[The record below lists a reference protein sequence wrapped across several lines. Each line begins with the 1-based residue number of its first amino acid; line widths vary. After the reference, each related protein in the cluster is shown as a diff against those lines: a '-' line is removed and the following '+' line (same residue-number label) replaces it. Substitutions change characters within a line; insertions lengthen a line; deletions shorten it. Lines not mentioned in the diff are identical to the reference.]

1 MNNPEKQKYP
11 TRIHQ
16 AEARRL
22 LRDGQPHR
30 LKLWKLSTGEI
41 LLYPRAVFHSEYCKR
56 RNTRVLLLPSGQIR
70 EFRNYTLFEIDDMK
84 IYM

>member
-1 MNNPEKQKYP
+1 MSNPEKRKYP

-30 LKLWKLSTGEI
+30 LRVWELRTGEI
-41 LLYPRAVFHSEYCKR
+41 LLYQRAIFHSEYRKR
-56 RNTRVLLLPSGQIR
+56 RNTCVLLLPSGQIR
-70 EFRNYTLFEIDDMK
+70 EFRNYMLFEIDDMK

>member
-70 EFRNYTLFEIDDMK
+70 EIRNYTLFEIDDMK

>member
-1 MNNPEKQKYP
+1 MNETNQRRYP
-11 TRIHQ
+11 AEIHH
-16 AEARRL
+16 AEALRL

-30 LKLWKLSTGEI
+30 LRLWKMENGEI
-41 LLYPRAVFHSEYCKR
+41 LIYPRAVYHSAYNRR

-84 IYM
+84 IRM

>member
-1 MNNPEKQKYP
+1 MNNPEKRKYP

-70 EFRNYTLFEIDDMK
+70 EFRNYMLFEIDDMK

>member
-1 MNNPEKQKYP
+1 MSNPEKRKYP

-30 LKLWKLSTGEI
+30 LRVWELRTGEI
-41 LLYPRAVFHSEYCKR
+41 LLYQRAIFHSEYRKR
-56 RNTRVLLLPSGQIR
+56 RNTRVLILPSGQIR
-70 EFRNYTLFEIDDMK
+70 EFRNYMLFEIDDMK

>member
-1 MNNPEKQKYP
+1 MSNPEKRKYP

-30 LKLWKLSTGEI
+30 LRVWELRTGEI
-41 LLYPRAVFHSEYCKR
+41 LLYQRAIFHNEYRKR

-70 EFRNYTLFEIDDMK
+70 EFRNYMLFEIDDMK

>member
-1 MNNPEKQKYP
+1 MSNPEKKKYP

>member
-1 MNNPEKQKYP
+1 MNNPEKPKYP